1 MSRQE
6 ASTARRRQLAE
17 QRVEPSE
24 AEAAEEEARAAAE
37 GRRPWQPRICST
49 SRQLVRRQEDFEK
62 WLARREWRLQ
72 QAREE
77 RKVRGRF
84 AGAALGCAGAA
95 LGWCEEMLVRA
106 LDGVLSCGSGV
117 GLLAGAQVCLPA
129 RHCLN

>member
-62 WLARREWRLQ
+62 WLARREWRLL

-77 RKVRGRF
+77 RKVGEA
-84 AGAALGCAGAA
+84 AGVGLCWAVMCCNEYVLVWA
-95 LGWCEEMLVRA
+95 LVR
-106 LDGVLSCGSGV
+106 VLCCQSGV
-117 GLLAGAQVCLPA
+117 VLLAGAQV
-129 RHCLN
+129 